1 MKYPHIS
8 FTDAKTE
15 KIDEPSFIT
24 ICAFYDVNA
33 NGSVI
38 DDEESATALLL
49 KRGAETR
56 TFNKREVEFLKDF
69 YGHVEFEEVP
79 DDELF
84 EWKRFTFNELL
95 QKCRNDFVFARLVEL
110 EFKLGR
116 FYVYDSHHPDDEWV
130 IIVHL
135 F

>member
-1 MKYPHIS
+1 MKFPFIS
-8 FTDAKTE
+8 FTDSKRE
-15 KIDEPSFIT
+15 QIDEPSFIT
-24 ICAFYDVNA
+24 ICSFYNVDI
-33 NGSVI
+33 NGGI
-38 DDEESATALLL
+38 EDDEGSSTALVL
-49 KRGAETR
+49 KRGAETK
-56 TFNKREVEFLKDF
+56 TFTKREVDFLKDF

-95 QKCRNDFVFARLVEL
+95 QKCREDFVFARLVEL

-116 FYVYDSHHPDDEWV
+116 FYVYDSHNPYDEWI